1 MAGGTWTLQNKSRPG
16 AYVNFKAIPN
26 LENVSAA
33 RGIVAMPLTLNWGP
47 EAQIVEIYSTDLA
60 DGGIKK
66 KLGYDANNS
75 ALLQVRECLKNCYKL
90 LAYRVNTGGD
100 EATATL
106 GNLTATAKYPGT
118 RGNDIKV
125 AIESKTSTFDVI
137 VYLDNT
143 VVDKQNVAAITDL
156 VNNDYVVFS
165 GSGDLAPSA
174 ATALAGGTNGTSSAG
189 NYTAFFELLK
199 TQEWQVLGLPLDDD
213 DIAAEAVEAIR
224 AMREDLGK
232 KVQAVVYDYAADY
245 EGIIST
251 KQGYISETDT
261 VSAVDFVAYAA
272 GISAGVDLPNP
283 NTYREIEGAINIVN
297 PMTSAEVEA
306 ALAAGFMAISRR
318 TDGVIVIEQ
327 DINTLTSFTADKPKE
342 FRKNRLI
349 RTLDEIANM
358 VTRLFENRFIG
369 KVNNDTT
376 GRELFKQAVT
386 KEISALQDASAIEG
400 FSSDDVSVS
409 KGTDDDSV
417 IVALS
422 IQPVDAME
430 KLYMTV
436 EVN

>member
-1 MAGGTWTLQNKSRPG
+1 MAGGTWTLQNKNRPG
-16 AYVNFKAIPN
+16 AYVNFKAVPDPN
-26 LENVSAA
+26 SATAA
-33 RGIVAMPLTLNWGP
+33 RGIMAMPLVLNWGP
-47 EAQIVEIYSTDLA
+47 EAQIVEIYSTDLT

-100 EATATL
+100 EAIATL
-106 GNLTATAKYPGT
+106 GNLTVTAKYPGT

-156 VNNDYVVFS
+156 VNNDYVIFS
-165 GSGDLAPSA
+165 GSGTLAATA
-174 ATALAGGTNGTSSAG
+174 ATALTEGTNGTSPDV

-199 TQEWQVLGLPLDDD
+199 SQEWQVLGLPLDDD

-224 AMREDLGK
+224 TMREDLGK

-251 KQGYISETDT
+251 KQGYITASDT
-261 VSAVDFVAYAA
+261 ISAVDFVAYAA
-272 GISAGVDLPNP
+272 GISAGVDLPYP
-283 NTYREIEGAINIVN
+283 NTYREIEDALNIVN
-297 PMTSAEVEA
+297 PMTSEEIET
-306 ALAAGFMAISRR
+306 ALATGYMVISRR

-327 DINTLTSFTADKPKE
+327 DINTLTTFSSDKPKE

-349 RTLDEIANM
+349 RTLDEIANTI
-358 VTRLFENRFIG
+358 TRLFENRFIG
-369 KVNNDTT
+369 KINNDVT
-376 GRELFKQAVT
+376 GRELLKQAIS
-386 KEISALQDASAIEG
+386 KELTALQDMSAIENYDA
-400 FSSDDVSVS
+400 DDITVAL
-409 KGTDDDSV
+409 GDDADSV
-417 IVALS
+417 VVTLG